1 MKTRVA
7 GAPISW
13 GVCEVPEWGYQM
25 DADRVLREVA
35 ELGLTAVEAGP
46 DGYLPPEPAE
56 AAGLLSR
63 HGLELVG
70 GFVPVVLHRPEVRES
85 ELRSVERQAR
95 SFAEAGAGVI
105 VLAASTGKEEYEE
118 SVELGAG
125 EWEELFAT
133 LAMIEE
139 IGRDLGLSVVLHPHY
154 GTVIERPEHVWR
166 FLEGCE
172 TQLCLDTG
180 HSMVGGGDPAELA
193 GAAAGRVGH
202 VHLKDVD
209 GGLVE
214 QILSGEMGYEEAVR
228 RGLYKPLGEGDVDVR
243 RVLELLEEAGYEGWY
258 VLEQDVMIDGE
269 PDPGSGPVHDV
280 RKSLIFLSRVIQAA

>member
-1 MKTRVA
+1 
-7 GAPISW
+7 
-13 GVCEVPEWGYQM
+13 
-25 DADRVLREVA
+25 
-35 ELGLTAVEAGP
+35 
-46 DGYLPPEPAE
+46 
-56 AAGLLSR
+56 
-63 HGLELVG
+63 
-70 GFVPVVLHRPEVRES
+70 VLHRPEVRES

-133 LAMIEE
+133 LVMIEE
-139 IGRDLGLSVVLHPHY
+139 ICRDLGLSVVLHPHY

-193 GAAAGRVGH
+193 WAAAGRVGH

-209 GGLVE
+209 GGLVV
-214 QILSGEMGYEEAVR
+214 QILSGETGYEEAVR

-280 RKSLIFLSRVIQAA
+280 RKSLTFLSRVIQTV

>member
-46 DGYLPPEPAE
+46 DGFLPPEPTE

-95 SFAEAGAGVI
+95 SYAETGAGVI

-193 GAAAGRVGH
+193 GVAAGRVGH

-214 QILSGEMGYEEAVR
+214 QILSGETGYEEAVR
-228 RGLYKPLGEGDVDVR
+228 RGLYRPLGEGDLEVR
-243 RVLELLEEAGYEGWY
+243 RVLELLEEAGYEWWY

-280 RKSLIFLSRVIQAA
+280 RKSLTFLSSVIQAA